1 MIQYLNIGN
10 INLIYHSSFKEIP
23 EELRKTIH
31 NVTPQNI
38 LKQAL
43 LFKKYL
49 DIISI
54 DELFSLPI
62 KERDGKVSI
71 TFDDGYN
78 NIFDEI
84 LVKLSDNSVPV
95 TVFLVGNSLN
105 KKPYW
110 RDKVIF
116 LNNNKKYLIEFIKF
130 FQKNTNIKFNIN
142 NFFQE
147 SKQSN
152 INSLLLDKALDKFF
166 KIHDLNEKVDL
177 NLVTDP
183 NKLIKNK
190 FIKYGNHTTNHYVMS
205 SLTYDEQKK
214 EILNN
219 KNYLASLN
227 IQMSDVFALPFGTYQ
242 DINFDT
248 IKILKELNI
257 NKVLLC
263 GNTINNSNNYFEI
276 DNIKFL
282 DRLTPSNNIYRVIY
296 NMLKIKIANQNLKSK
311 FTNLQI

>member
-1 MIQYLNIGN
+1 M
-10 INLIYHSSFKEIP
+10 
-23 EELRKTIH
+23 
-31 NVTPQNI
+31 
-38 LKQAL
+38 
-43 LFKKYL
+43 
-49 DIISI
+49 
-54 DELFSLPI
+54 
-62 KERDGKVSI
+62 
-71 TFDDGYN
+71 
-78 NIFDEI
+78 
-84 LVKLSDNSVPV
+84 
-95 TVFLVGNSLN
+95 
-105 KKPYW
+105 
-110 RDKVIF
+110 
-116 LNNNKKYLIEFIKF
+116 
-130 FQKNTNIKFNIN
+130 
-142 NFFQE
+142 
-147 SKQSN
+147 
-152 INSLLLDKALDKFF
+152 LLDKALDKFF

-276 DNIKFL
+276 NNIKFL

-296 NMLKIKIANQNLKSK
+296 NMLKIKFANQNLKSK